1 MIRVCILCVF
11 ILVWFGNEAWG
22 EETRLL
28 DLRLG
33 VHAGA
38 SRVVFV
44 CQGPRPQAAGP
55 LDNGTYPVSFT
66 SLAGLH
72 EWKAPRIPRNS
83 FVTRIE
89 SPKDESEHT
98 FVLHTSRTDLWVEE
112 VVLKEDEQP
121 GRYRLILDFWP
132 QDRKAA
138 GSQENNVDR
147 PASRSEQD
155 RSTKPEVISSLA
167 QGERRQVRT
176 DIVLDVRPRNK
187 VKAQASKA
195 QTTISGFRVG
205 EHSDYTR
212 VVIEAWGQKPQTLP
226 EVKNNSV
233 RVDFKSI
240 DLLVP
245 ESVLKK
251 KEKGLVHKVQVA
263 DKSIH
268 LQLQPGT
275 YKEQALILDTDPP
288 RPGAYRLVLDLARHS
303 GPQKK
308 AANDLSGSSEKREN
322 KSEAQKTRPQISASE
337 SPESPEQKSTVRTV
351 RIGCILAGA
360 GPELKEVLPRTRR
373 EARELS
379 GEHSEL
385 DFVCPQDWV
394 LGWDLAGTE
403 AVLASAAQN
412 PDLDMLWVFG
422 PLAVVAASRLDLR
435 PGLPVMGVT
444 LWDVRDLGLADLQ
457 TQNQPE
463 GSLLLIS
470 QHTRIKRDLE
480 HMQGLLGPKKVRIL
494 VPSGMLRSVP
504 RVQSIL
510 EQRARDE
517 DIELKV
523 TGISGSGVSAARVHS
538 WEQSIPVYAG
548 PGLGLSPAQSKEL
561 FTRLKRRQ
569 IASFS
574 AAGHRDVQRGALAG
588 ARPEID
594 VQLARR
600 IALNTR
606 DLLAG
611 RKADS
616 LSTSLDV
623 VDRLKINP
631 RTARAVGFDIDLES
645 SLQAAILQTAARD
658 DLDRSGQDRPGL
670 SLEQAM
676 RLAAQTHPDVGQM
689 EAEADSARAR
699 SGQAAAGLWPQIEAR
714 AESRR
719 IDADRAASSLGLVPE
734 SRTSGAVSLRQMIFD
749 DAVISD
755 YRSSRHGARRQ
766 DLLAEAERLDV
777 MHQAGRHYYALLQAR
792 AMYRIEQQ
800 NLETVRDNLHLA
812 KVRRKAGHSG
822 PEDVLRWETRETRQL
837 ERVLQAGS
845 DLDTAWVAL
854 NQAMGQAQSRRWSVP
869 EEAGRDVKD
878 SVVHQGLALR
888 LRPAP
893 SPGLIA
899 DYAVKTALKCSP
911 ELAALEEFL
920 HSAQIQAG
928 KKQRSLY
935 VPRIGLALEY
945 AHIFDEHR
953 PKVGFSGA
961 GQPEEYAP
969 IFEGIESEMQSIS
982 DQRDRQEWAAAVEIS
997 LPLFQG
1003 GRRLYEIQE
1012 AQAGIRSLRS
1022 RLHGSRQLIEQRVR
1036 SAVHALSS
1044 SLPGVDLSRK
1054 AREQAREH
1062 LDIIQNRYARGRASV
1077 LEILDAQNEW
1087 HVQEQR
1093 YALARFTYAR
1103 DLLDLQRA
1111 MAWMEWTKT
1120 DEERSEWLAG
1130 LREAVEDTG

>member
-1 MIRVCILCVF
+1 MFILSVF
-11 ILVWFGNEAWG
+11 ILISFGSEVWA

-44 CQGPRPQAAGP
+44 CQGSRPKSTGP
-55 LDNGTYPVSFT
+55 LSDCTYPVSFKKLVVPKNWEA
-66 SLAGLH
+66 SQ
-72 EWKAPRIPRNS
+72 IPHGS
-83 FVTRIE
+83 FFTQIE
-89 SPKDESEHT
+89 PPQGESGHT
-98 FVLHTSRTDLWVEE
+98 FVLHTSRKDLWVEE

-121 GRYRLILDFWP
+121 GQYRLILDFWP
-132 QDRKAA
+132 RDCNDAP
-138 GSQENNVDR
+138 SLENVSDW

-155 RSTKPEVISSLA
+155 RSTKPEVISSLD

-176 DIVLDVRPRNK
+176 DIVLDVSSQDED
-187 VKAQASKA
+187 KALESER

-205 EHSDYTR
+205 EHPDYTR
-212 VVIEAWGQKPQTLP
+212 VVIEAWGQEPQALP
-226 EVKNNSV
+226 EVRNNAV
-233 RVDFKSI
+233 RVDFESI

-245 ESVLKK
+245 EAVLEKK
-251 KEKGLVHKVQVA
+251 LKGLVQQVRVA

-268 LQLQPGT
+268 FELQPGT
-275 YKEQALILDTDPP
+275 HKEQALILDTDPP
-288 RPGAYRLVLDLARHS
+288 RPGAYRLVLDLAKDS
-303 GPQKK
+303 GPQKQ
-308 AANDLSGSSEKREN
+308 AAGDASRAPEKSGN
-322 KSEAQKTRPQISASE
+322 KQEAKNTRPQRSAAE
-337 SPESPEQKSTVRTV
+337 RPENTKQKSTVRTV
-351 RIGCILAGA
+351 RIGSILAGA
-360 GPELKEVLPRTRR
+360 GPELKEVLARART
-373 EARELS
+373 ETRELL
-379 GEHSEL
+379 GQDWRL

-394 LGWDLAGTE
+394 LDGDLAGTE
-403 AVLASAAQN
+403 AVLASAVQD
-412 PDLDMLWVFG
+412 PDLDMLWIFG
-422 PLAVVAASRLDLR
+422 PLAVLAASRLNLQYSF
-435 PGLPVMGVT
+435 PVMGMT
-444 LWDVRDLGLADLQ
+444 LWDVRDLGVNSQ
-457 TQNQPE
+457 PGQNE
-463 GSLLLIS
+463 SEKSLVLVS
-470 QHTRIKRDLE
+470 QHKRILRDLE
-480 HMQGLLGPKKVRIL
+480 HMQNLFAPERVRIL
-494 VPSGMLRSVP
+494 VPSGVLRSVP
-504 RVQSIL
+504 QMQKKL
-510 EQRARDE
+510 EQGGRE
-517 DIELKV
+517 LNIDISV
-523 TGISGSGVSAARVHS
+523 TGVSDFDSPISIAQKCR
-538 WEQSIPVYAG
+538 ESIPVYVG
-548 PGLGLSPAQSKEL
+548 PGLGLSPSQLKEL
-561 FTRLKRRQ
+561 FTHLGKRH
-569 IASFS
+569 ILTFS
-574 AAGHRDVQRGALAG
+574 AAGHRDVTIGALAG
-588 ARPEID
+588 ARPELA
-594 VQLARR
+594 VQLSRR

-606 DLLAG
+606 DLLTG
-611 RKADS
+611 GKADT
-616 LSTSLDV
+616 LSTTLNV
-623 VDRLKINP
+623 VDRLKINA
-631 RTARAVGFDIDLES
+631 RTARDVGWNIGLET
-645 SLQAAILQTAARD
+645 SLQAGILHAGAPD
-658 DLDRSGQDRPGL
+658 DLDGRDLPRPEL
-670 SLEQAM
+670 SIEQAM
-676 RLAAQTHPDVGQM
+676 RLAAQAHPGVDRM

-699 SGQAAAGLWPQIEAR
+699 SGQAAGGLWPQIEAR
-714 AESRR
+714 ARSRR
-719 IDADRAASSLGLVPE
+719 IDADRAEASLGLVPE
-734 SRTSGAVSLRQMIFD
+734 SRTSGAVSLQQMIFD
-749 DAVISD
+749 DSVISD
-755 YRSSRHGARRQ
+755 YRSSRHSARRQ

-800 NLETVRDNLHLA
+800 NLETVRHNLHLA

-869 EEAGRDVKD
+869 EETGRDVKD

-911 ELAALEEFL
+911 ELAALEEYL
-920 HSAQIQAG
+920 HSAQIQAR

-935 VPRIGLALEY
+935 VPSIGLALEY

-953 PKVGFSGA
+953 PEVGFSGA

-982 DQRDRQEWAAAVEIS
+982 DQRERQEWSAAVEIS

-1062 LDIIQNRYARGRASV
+1062 MDIIQDRYARGRASV

-1093 YALARFTYAR
+1093 YALARYTYAR

-1120 DEERSEWLAG
+1120 DGEKSEWLEG